1 MSRETEGHLTYLDTS
16 VFAGSVLLEDDEDRS
31 CALLIRQISNNLY
44 DDYTFITSVFTLIEL
59 AELIARKRTKDK
71 AKAILFDI
79 MYDPNL
85 PIQLVNPEP
94 VHKTWGQKDYFDI
107 DKLVANLVNTALEYG
122 IPGFDTIHAHTIR
135 RLDSKVIAIS
145 KDVHFNR
152 FKKIKNVTDVVIP
165 SEFAVRNLL

>member
-1 MSRETEGHLTYLDTS
+1 MSRETKRSLTYLDTS
-16 VFAGSVLLEDDEDRS
+16 IFAGSALLEDDEDRS
-31 CALLIRQISNNLY
+31 CALLIERISNNLY
-44 DDYTFITSVFTLIEL
+44 EDYTFITSVFTLIEL
-59 AELIARKRTKDK
+59 AELIARRKTKDK

-94 VHKTWGQKDYFDI
+94 VHKTWGQRDYFDI
-107 DKLVANLVNTALEYG
+107 DRLVANLVNTALEYG

-135 RLDSKVIAIS
+135 KLNSKVIAIS

-152 FKKIKNVTDVVIP
+152 FKQIKNVSDVVKP
-165 SEFAVRNLL
+165 SEFVKDYF